1 MSNPLSQRI
10 VPFEG
15 DELIGVQNT
24 DGAVYA
30 VFSRLC
36 DNLTVNREGQVR
48 RIRAHAVMN
57 TALVPLT
64 VETLGG
70 TQQVLCLKLSM
81 IPLWLSSLQA
91 NRIKDEQIRVKL
103 VRYQHDAA
111 DVLWQAFKPQII
123 NEDQA
128 TELATSTDAELA
140 QLAQIA
146 EMGRAIVRMAEEQI
160 ELRRRMDTAARAFGG
175 MRKDIADV
183 QVRLGVLEDKL
194 SPAAYISEAQAAE
207 VSSQV
212 KALAQLLTAKDAS
225 KNHYQ
230 SIFGEI
236 YRRYGVS
243 SYKLIRREQYE
254 AVIAF
259 LEEWRTSA
267 GAA

>member
-128 TELATSTDAELA
+128 TELATSTDAELKELFGRIERQA
-140 QLAQIA
+140 QGSEGCGIDWAQQPEKA
-146 EMGRAIVRMAEEQI
+146 AGDDPSLTDELFRGDTCNCQARVRRNRDNRVVGLLFRA
-160 ELRRRMDTAARAFGG
+160 TC
-175 MRKDIADV
+175 
-183 QVRLGVLEDKL
+183 
-194 SPAAYISEAQAAE
+194 
-207 VSSQV
+207 
-212 KALAQLLTAKDAS
+212 
-225 KNHYQ
+225 
-230 SIFGEI
+230 
-236 YRRYGVS
+236 
-243 SYKLIRREQYE
+243 
-254 AVIAF
+254 
-259 LEEWRTSA
+259 
-267 GAA
+267 